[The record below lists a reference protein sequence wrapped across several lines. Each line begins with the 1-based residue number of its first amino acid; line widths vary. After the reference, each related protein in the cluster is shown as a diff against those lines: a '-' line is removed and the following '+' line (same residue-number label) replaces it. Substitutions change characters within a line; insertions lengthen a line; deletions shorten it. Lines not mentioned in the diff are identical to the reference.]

1 MSVCVPVAFSSV
13 HQTFG
18 LSLTAV
24 LLASVWSLQSGAMHQ
39 MRLTHVLCSLVQEE
53 KRREQEARLRQE
65 AERLRLEVRLAH

>member
-1 MSVCVPVAFSSV
+1 
-13 HQTFG
+13 
-18 LSLTAV
+18 
-24 LLASVWSLQSGAMHQ
+24 MHQ